1 MRHSGPIAILLLC
14 LLALPSASR
23 SQQRFPPPEFEG
35 DYRMPTTTTPRP
47 EAQWAEY
54 VDLAVL
60 VVALAAASII
70 ALRVRRRWLIVALSI
85 LSLLY
90 FGFYRGGCVCPI
102 GAIQNVA
109 LALFGAGYAVPLVVV
124 AFFVVPLAA
133 TLFFGRTFCAAVC
146 PLGAVQDL
154 VVVKPLRVPA
164 WLEHSLGLLAWVYLG
179 AAVVFAAT
187 GSAMLI
193 CRYDPFV
200 SIFRMVPVGK
210 MFEAWARGDPS
221 LKAIALSGRLD
232 TLLLAGVFLLIG
244 LFIARPYCRYFCPY
258 GVLLGL
264 LSRVSR
270 WRVKIT
276 PTECVQCRLCE
287 DSCPMGAIRVPTAEA
302 PQRQRTRGKAPLA
315 ATLIAAPLLVAAGTL
330 LGGLLGRTMARMHP
344 TVALADRIRLEND
357 GKVKDT
363 TDASDGF
370 RATGRPAEDLYAE
383 AGGIEGWFVS
393 KYVLAGLNAGA
404 AHLLGAFVG
413 LVIALKLVGLSIRRK
428 RSDYEADRASCVACG
443 RCFAHCPVEHA
454 RRKGTEVVI
463 QPRET

>member
-1 MRHSGPIAILLLC
+1 MRHRGPIAILLLC

-47 EAQWAEY
+47 EAPWHEV

-60 VVALAAASII
+60 IAALAAASVIVFR
-70 ALRVRRRWLIVALSI
+70 ARYRWLVVTLSI
-85 LSLLY
+85 FSLAY
-90 FGFYRGGCVCPI
+90 FGFYRGGCICPI
-102 GAIQNVA
+102 GAIQNVS
-109 LALFGAGYAVPLVVV
+109 LALFGAGYAIPLVVAAFFIVPLV
-124 AFFVVPLAA
+124 AA
-133 TLFFGRTFCAAVC
+133 LFFGRVFCGAVC
-146 PLGAVQDL
+146 PLGALQDL
-154 VVVKPLRVPA
+154 VVVKPLRVPE
-164 WLEHSLGLLAWVYLG
+164 WLEHSLGLLAWVYLA
-179 AAVVFAAT
+179 AAVVFAST

-210 MFEAWARGDPS
+210 MLEAWSRGRQGPS
-221 LKAIALSGRLD
+221 PVALSGRLD

-244 LFIARPYCRYFCPY
+244 LFVARPYCRYFCPY

-276 PTECVQCRLCE
+276 PTECVHCRLCE
-287 DSCPMGAIRVPTAEA
+287 DTCPVGAIRGPTAEA
-302 PQRQRTRGKAPLA
+302 PQRLRTRGKAPLA
-315 ATLIAAPLLVAAGTL
+315 ATLIAAPLLVASGAH
-330 LGGLLGRTMARMHP
+330 LGGLLGGTMARLHP
-344 TVALADRIRLEND
+344 TVALADRIRLENA
-357 GKVKDT
+357 GEVEGT

-383 AGGIEGWFVS
+383 AGEIEGWFVS
-393 KYVLAGLNAGA
+393 KYVLAGLNVGA

-413 LVIALKLVGLSIRRK
+413 LVIALKLLGLSIRRK
-428 RSDYEADRASCVACG
+428 RSDFQADRTRCVACA
-443 RCFAHCPVEHA
+443 RCFAHCPVEQA

-463 QPRET
+463 PPRET